1 MNVRRLIP
9 TAATAATAGAVTL
22 GLLAVSACSTS
33 DAASVDGAGDG
44 KLKVA
49 ASFYPMQYLA
59 EQIGGDNVSVTTL
72 TKPGVEPHDLELKP
86 RQTAELNDSGLILY
100 LKGVQPAVDKAI
112 DQASVKYKVDATTLT
127 QLKTFDT
134 SGGHDHGHGHEEA
147 GHEEGHEEAGHGHE
161 EAGHEEGHEEA
172 GHEDHE
178 AAPNADPHI
187 WLDPVKYA
195 EVAKGVGAQMEKA
208 DPDNAAD
215 YKKNTDALVAK
226 LTALHTDFD
235 KGLKNSATKTFITT
249 HSAFGYLAERY
260 GLKQEGIAGVD
271 PESEPSPARIKELQ
285 TIAKEDKVTTVF
297 FETLASD
304 KTAKTLA
311 KDTGLKTDVL
321 DPLEGITDRSK
332 GDDYV
337 DVMRANLA
345 ALQKALGA
353 K

>member
-1 MNVRRLIP
+1 MSVMNVRRLIP
-9 TAATAATAGAVTL
+9 TAATAGAVTL

-33 DAASVDGAGDG
+33 DAGSVDGAGAG

-100 LKGVQPAVDKAI
+100 LKGIQPAVDKAI
-112 DQASVKYKVDATTLT
+112 DQSSVKYKVDATTLT
-127 QLKTFDT
+127 QLETFDT
-134 SGGHDHGHGHEEA
+134 SGGHDHGHD
-147 GHEEGHEEAGHGHE
+147 HGHE
-161 EAGHEEGHEEA
+161 EAGHEEAGHEEA
-172 GHEDHE
+172 GHEEHEEAGHEEHE
-178 AAPNADPHI
+178 AEAGADPHI

-195 EVAKGVGAQMEKA
+195 EVAKGVGAQMAKA
-208 DPDNAAD
+208 DPDHAAD
-215 YKKNTDALVAK
+215 YKKNTDALVTK

-260 GLKQEGIAGVD
+260 GLEQEGIAGVD

-285 TIAKEDKVTTVF
+285 TIAKKDKVTTVF

-332 GDDYV
+332 GDDYLE
-337 DVMRANLA
+337 VMRSNLA

>member
-1 MNVRRLIP
+1 MSVMNVRRLIP
-9 TAATAATAGAVTL
+9 TAATAGAVTL

-33 DAASVDGAGDG
+33 DAASVDGDG
-44 KLKVA
+44 RLKVA

-59 EQIGGDNVSVTTL
+59 EQIGGDKVSVTTL

-112 DQASVKYKVDATTLT
+112 DQTSVKYKVDATTLT
-127 QLKTFDT
+127 QLENFDT
-134 SGGHDHGHGHEEA
+134 SGGHDHGHEEAGHEEA
-147 GHEEGHEEAGHGHE
+147 GHEEAGHD
-161 EAGHEEGHEEA
+161 EAGHEAEA
-172 GHEDHE
+172 G
-178 AAPNADPHI
+178 ADPHI

-208 DPDNAAD
+208 DPEHAAD

-226 LTALHTDFD
+226 LTALHTDFEQ
-235 KGLKNSATKTFITT
+235 GLKNSATKTFITT

-260 GLKQEGIAGVD
+260 GLEQEGIAGVD

-285 TIAKEDKVTTVF
+285 TIAKKDKVTTVF

-332 GDDYV
+332 GDDYIE
-337 DVMRANLA
+337 VMRSNLA